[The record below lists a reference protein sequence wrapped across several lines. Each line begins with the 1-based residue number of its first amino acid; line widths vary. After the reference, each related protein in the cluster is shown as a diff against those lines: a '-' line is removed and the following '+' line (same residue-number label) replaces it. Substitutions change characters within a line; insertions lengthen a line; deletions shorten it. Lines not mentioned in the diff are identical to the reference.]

1 MSEQRVRGLARRG
14 GRARRRL
21 AVTYAATAVAA
32 VVAGIA
38 YLLLSSLDD
47 VTPTA
52 QELRGRLFMLAKAT
66 EADRS
71 PSDPMRTGKV
81 SLEFTSDDR
90 YVARTGCFI
99 MSGRVRA
106 EGGRLALS
114 HRQSRFSSA
123 CDNVMVAYN
132 PLFTRLLETNPSYRL
147 NGDALTLTSRDIEI
161 VLRGLVGRTFLST
174 GVEETGK
181 SSDLLGNARVRL
193 EFTSDGEL
201 RADVGCNQLLGPVDV
216 RDWRIQAR
224 LGTTDM
230 ACDRARAQE
239 TWLREFLATQPN
251 WRLDGPELVLT
262 GGGYQLRLV
271 DAESD

>member
-1 MSEQRVRGLARRG
+1 MSEQRLRDLARRG
-14 GRARRRL
+14 GRAGRARGRRF
-21 AVTYAATAVAA
+21 AVAGAATAVAA

-38 YLLLSSLDD
+38 YLLPSSLDE

-52 QELRGRLFMLAKAT
+52 QELRGRLFMSAKAT

-114 HRQSRFSSA
+114 HRQSRSSSA

-132 PLFTRLLETNPSYRL
+132 PLFTRLLETDPSYQL
-147 NGDALTLTSRDIEI
+147 NGDTLTLSSGDIEI
-161 VLRGLVGRTFLST
+161 VLRGLVGRTFLS
-174 GVEETGK
+174 
-181 SSDLLGNARVRL
+181 SDPSARVRL

-230 ACDRARAQE
+230 ACDRVRAQE

-271 DAESD
+271 DVESD